1 MNTVCPVCG
10 CKTDD
15 FDVEE
20 FVFEDGHTEKL
31 CGYCRKQ
38 LKVLEASNTA
48 NDMQTRAAVEWLDSM
63 AQRPVDS
70 RSTQCLAQLNRIRK
84 LYPQIPVKRAQA
96 PAAQPSA
103 SAQKNVPESAA
114 ETHNVPAGEPD
125 ERMAVLEKRITAL
138 EKDLKGFKRR
148 LLISKIISFAAP
160 LLITLILFII
170 LMASGVLD
178 PLFSYFNTISDL
190 AGQM

>member
-1 MNTVCPVCG
+1 
-10 CKTDD
+10 
-15 FDVEE
+15 
-20 FVFEDGHTEKL
+20 
-31 CGYCRKQ
+31 
-38 LKVLEASNTA
+38 
-48 NDMQTRAAVEWLDSM
+48 
-63 AQRPVDS
+63 
-70 RSTQCLAQLNRIRK
+70 
-84 LYPQIPVKRAQA
+84 
-96 PAAQPSA
+96 
-103 SAQKNVPESAA
+103 
-114 ETHNVPAGEPD
+114 
-125 ERMAVLEKRITAL
+125 MAVLEKRITAL